1 MTILQ
6 PRTHLPSTDPTVVST
21 SAGGARRARS
31 RRATSIAAFWL
42 LNAFVVYL
50 WITGQGLQDL
60 VNGQAMMSVGRLS
73 GLVASVLLLVQ
84 VFLMARVPALE
95 RSWGQDRLTAVHRKV
110 GFTSFWLMLAHI
122 VATTVGY
129 SGNAVG
135 ALWSTLSDLV
145 VNYPGML
152 LAVAGTLSLFMVVAT
167 SIRSARRRMRY
178 QSWHLLHLYAYLG
191 AGLALPHQLW
201 TGQEFLRSTTST
213 VFWWS
218 VYAVAL
224 GSVLLWRLGLPLWRS
239 ARHQVRVESVQ
250 TDPSG
255 ATTVTMHGR
264 RMNDLRA
271 RSGQFFQFRFLDGP
285 GWSRAH
291 PFSLSASPTSGR
303 LRISAAPV
311 GPGSRRLRDLQPGTR
326 VLIEGPYGV
335 LHEGFRTRH
344 KVLLM
349 AAGIGIAPLRALLE
363 DLHQEPEDVT
373 VIHRVSSPD
382 RAALREEVE
391 LLTEKHGAR
400 YHVVAGPRDPQV
412 ATWLPAS
419 DRLVDP
425 SQALLELVPDLARH
439 DVYLCGSGPWMDLTQ
454 HALLRGGLPPQHL
467 HREDFSD

>member
-6 PRTHLPSTDPTVVST
+6 PRTTSPSVDPTLVTT
-21 SAGGARRARS
+21 SGGGARRARS
-31 RRATSIAAFWL
+31 GRTASVAAFWL

-50 WITGQGLQDL
+50 WIAGQGLQDL
-60 VNGQAMMSVGRLS
+60 GHGQVMMSVGRLS

-84 VFLMARVPALE
+84 VFLMARVPVLE
-95 RSWGQDRLTAVHRKV
+95 RSWGQDRLTAVHRKI

-122 VATTVGY
+122 VTITIGY
-129 SGNAVG
+129 SGNTLG

-145 VNYPGML
+145 LNYPGML

-167 SIRSARRRMRY
+167 SIRAARRRMRY

-224 GSVLLWRLGLPLWRS
+224 GSVLLWRLGLPVWRS
-239 ARHQVRVESVQ
+239 ARHRIRVESVQ

-264 RMNDLRA
+264 RIHDLRA

-291 PFSLSASPTSGR
+291 PFSLSASPASGR
-303 LRISAAPV
+303 LRISVAPV
-311 GPGSRRLRDLQPGTR
+311 GPGSGRLRHLQPGTR
-326 VLIEGPYGV
+326 VLIEGPYGL
-335 LHEGFRTRH
+335 LHEGVRTRR

-363 DLHQEPEDVT
+363 DLQQEPDDVT

-382 RAALREEVE
+382 RAALRGEVE
-391 LLTEKHGAR
+391 LLTQQHGAR
-400 YHVVAGPRDPQV
+400 YHVVAGPREPRV
-412 ATWLPAS
+412 PTWLPAS
-419 DRLVDP
+419 DHPVDP
-425 SQALLELVPDLARH
+425 SRALLDLVPDLARH
-439 DVYLCGSGPWMDLTQ
+439 DVYLCGSGPWMDLAQ

-467 HREDFSD
+467 HREDFSA